1 MNLSKSLIYLIGVF
15 IASCAQILLKKGAK
29 RKYANLMREY
39 FNSYVLAGYTLFF
52 TSTFITIYAL
62 SVIDLSFGA
71 ALEAVGYIFI
81 ALLSYFFLH
90 EKSNL
95 KQILGYCMIILGVF
109 MFNIL

>member
-15 IASCAQILLKKGAK
+15 IASCAQILLKKG
-29 RKYANLMREY
+29 
-39 FNSYVLAGYTLFF
+39 AGYTLFF

-81 ALLSYFFLH
+81 AILSYFFLH

>member
-39 FNSYVLAGYTLFF
+39 FNSYVIAGYTLFF

-62 SVIDLSFGA
+62 SVIDLSFGI
-71 ALEAVGYIFI
+71 GSRRIYFYCYIK
-81 ALLSYFFLH
+81 LFF
-90 EKSNL
+90 
-95 KQILGYCMIILGVF
+95 F
-109 MFNIL
+109 A